1 MLCDMVRITLF
12 IPHSQKPELYE
23 VEHYRIKDGVL
34 SFRVD
39 EPAKQ
44 KATEIETTVPFLVR
58 KVEDAK
64 ASLEKWS
71 KL

>member
-1 MLCDMVRITLF
+1 MVRITLF
-12 IPHSQKPELYE
+12 IPQSQKPELFE

-34 SFRVD
+34 SFLVE
-39 EPAKQ
+39 EPARQ
-44 KATEIETTVPFLVR
+44 KATEIETTVPFIVR

-64 ASLEKWS
+64 KSLEKWS